1 MDFLT
6 FLREASEYSAG
17 ITIAAWVFIGLQL
30 ELRMRTHWDKF
41 EKLVGDTEEKCI
53 GEISAANKKQ
63 DEKHAKADKLRGEI
77 LRDIDGNL
85 ASINLS
91 LTEKIGD
98 MGQRISA
105 LEGKSG

>member
-1 MDFLT
+1 MDFLV

-17 ITIAAWVFIGLQL
+17 ITIVAWVFIGLQL
-30 ELRMRTHWDKF
+30 ELRMRTHWDRFK
-41 EKLVGDTEEKCI
+41 KLVGDTEEICKE
-53 GEISAANKKQ
+53 EIVASQKKQ
-63 DEKHAKADKLRGEI
+63 DKKHAASDKLRGEI
-77 LRDIDGNL
+77 LRDIDAKL
-85 ASINLS
+85 HEIKLS